1 VSVPALLAAAL
12 LAAAPQG
19 SAPAAPAA
27 AGEGPR
33 LAVEPARF
41 DFGDTLPRRRLT
53 KEFILRNVGS
63 AELVIDKI
71 STSCACAAFLLDAKQ
86 RRLAP
91 GRSAP
96 LRVTLSTPVKPG
108 PVVERVRVESNDAV
122 RPALELEIVAEVK
135 AGS

>member
-1 VSVPALLAAAL
+1 VLLAVAL
-12 LAAAPQG
+12 LAAAPCG
-19 SAPAAPAA
+19 SAPASPAPA
-27 AGEGPR
+27 GPR

-53 KEFILRNVGS
+53 KEFMLRNVGS
-63 AELVIDKI
+63 AELVIEKV

-96 LRVTLSTPVKPG
+96 LRVTLSTPAKPG
-108 PVVERVRVESNDAV
+108 PVVEKVRVESNDAV
-122 RPALELEIVAEVK
+122 RPEAELEVAANVK
-135 AGS
+135 PAK

>member
-1 VSVPALLAAAL
+1 VSAPALLAAAL
-12 LAAAPQG
+12 LAAAPCG
-19 SAPAAPAA
+19 SAPKSPAA
-27 AGEGPR
+27 DEGPR

-63 AELVIDKI
+63 AELVIENI

-96 LRVTLSTPVKPG
+96 LRVTLSTPRTPG
-108 PVVERVRVESNDAV
+108 PLVEKVRVESNDAV
-122 RPALELEIVAEVK
+122 RPQAELEVAANVK
-135 AGS
+135 PAK